1 MGHPETNKDNPNS
14 YPATG
19 TDFKLERYK
28 YILKEIHF
36 LNENVHKYLSLFQA
50 LATAVVAGAAA
61 VFVTWRKSGI
71 DARTT
76 IITMHGLLALF
87 TMLALFVILS
97 VLAGVFSWLDYRRE
111 EVELLTET
119 VRPGF
124 RSAPKPGNFW
134 RWYETYVVLFMLIIV
149 AGAYF
154 FVEGV
159 IIPAIR

>member
-1 MGHPETNKDNPNS
+1 MGHPEANKDHPNS
-14 YPATG
+14 CPTSS

-36 LNENVHKYLSLFQA
+36 VNENVHKYLSLFQT
-50 LATAVVAGAAA
+50 LATAVVAGGAA
-61 VFVTWRKSGI
+61 VFIAWRKSGI

-76 IITMHGLLALF
+76 IITMHGLFGLF
-87 TMLALFVILS
+87 TMLAVFLILS

-111 EVELLTET
+111 EVQLLSET

-124 RSAPKPGNFW
+124 RVAPNPWHFW

-149 AGAYF
+149 AGAYL
-154 FVEGV
+154 FVERV
-159 IIPAIR
+159 IIPAIK